1 MKQNLTFVHPHHH
14 KRVDVHVGPD
24 HLLMLTGTLTALV
37 RLGEVMSSTPVGWQW
52 YGAAALLAHV
62 RLWRHAGTWPVLG
75 SIALALMSSGMAM
88 LISGTV
94 INRLVAQRYR
104 DGGWKIR
111 NIDGELGEYSSRFLA
126 VDHLGFRESDLMG
139 AEAREQQGR
148 VVMPSHDMAGAAAS
162 PAAPTPR
169 PRAAAPK
176 RTGYVDTV
184 IG

>member
-1 MKQNLTFVHPHHH
+1 MKQTITFVHPQFF
-14 KRVDVHVGPD
+14 KRIEVQVGPD
-24 HLLMLTGTLTALV
+24 HLLMVAGGLAALV
-37 RLGEVMSSTPVGWQW
+37 RLGEVMSGVSFGWQW
-52 YGAAALLAHV
+52 YAVATVVAHL
-62 RLWRHAGTWPVLG
+62 RLWRNAGTWPVLG

-94 INRLVAQRYR
+94 LNRLIAQRYR

-111 NIDGELGEYSSRFLA
+111 NTDGELGEYSSRFLA

-139 AEAREQQGR
+139 AEARELR
-148 VVMPSHDMAGAAAS
+148 AAHRTA
-162 PAAPTPR
+162 R
-169 PRAAAPK
+169 PRSGVTA